1 MQKLSH
7 SGWRVDP
14 TNGLLFCHW
23 ICHHQTMIN
32 MFKTWDWVWKG
43 YVGLKSHQAPNISQ
57 NFVPRT
63 LFPNG
68 YITERYMGEDDKQY
82 EGRSPSVEGIKTQKH
97 NHTWFP
103 GSMWALR
110 CSMHL
115 GGWGIMVL
123 LHWSVTLLGQI
134 AKPLNAWTW
143 GSWPGRYNKGCSEM
157 LQNQHELTKR
167 KMAVRAMLA
176 QNFLKAHRIL
186 LFQLVAK
193 CLVYIICSFFVPR
206 PETYKGI

>member
-1 MQKLSH
+1 MSTDPRDIIHGWRLVSRTTTLISLGVAARGEATLALHTQGQGGLFIACQYNTLMQKLSH

-32 MFKTWDWVWKG
+32 VFKTWDWVWKG

-97 NHTWFP
+97 NHT
-103 GSMWALR
+103 
-110 CSMHL
+110 
-115 GGWGIMVL
+115 
-123 LHWSVTLLGQI
+123 
-134 AKPLNAWTW
+134 
-143 GSWPGRYNKGCSEM
+143 
-157 LQNQHELTKR
+157 
-167 KMAVRAMLA
+167 
-176 QNFLKAHRIL
+176 
-186 LFQLVAK
+186 
-193 CLVYIICSFFVPR
+193 
-206 PETYKGI
+206 